1 MKNNSEKTKILIIL
15 LREIKVENTFYEE
28 IKKRKLRKDETLQ
41 CTGNMEAL

>member
-28 IKKRKLRKDETLQ
+28 IKKKKTEKR
-41 CTGNMEAL
+41 